1 MFYSF
6 LRNCARLFY
15 IIVYHIHVIGGEN
28 IPKEKGGYII
38 ASNHVSNNDP
48 PVVGITFKGKY
59 TFMAKEELFEIN
71 PIFSWLI
78 SKLGAFP
85 VRRGAKDN
93 TAIEKAL
100 ESLGEGRIFVIFP
113 EGTRS
118 KDGEI
123 HRFKAGAFLLAREA
137 GVPILP
143 VVLDGTRTLIGPK
156 AMFNWRN
163 RITVRVL
170 PPVGADEVAASDPKL
185 LGDRVHD
192 RMVRALGQ
200 IRNK

>member
-1 MFYSF
+1 M
-6 LRNCARLFY
+6 
-15 IIVYHIHVIGGEN
+15 
-28 IPKEKGGYII
+28 
-38 ASNHVSNNDP
+38 SNNDP

-118 KDGEI
+118 KDGTLG
-123 HRFKAGAFLLAREA
+123 RAKS
-137 GVPILP
+137 GVTIIAAQAKVP
-143 VVLDGTRTLIGPK
+143 VVPVYIQYGRKKFRQNIYISIGEKIPAK
-156 AMFNWRN
+156 HFDVDISDRKMLKQVSST
-163 RITVRVL
+163 IM
-170 PPVGADEVAASDPKL
+170 DEIAKL
-185 LGDRVHD
+185 RENMPDVD
-192 RMVRALGQ
+192 
-200 IRNK
+200 

>member
-100 ESLGEGRIFVIFP
+100 ESLGEGRIFVIFT
-113 EGTRS
+113 ESHRS
-118 KDGEI
+118 KDG
-123 HRFKAGAFLLAREA
+123 
-137 GVPILP
+137 
-143 VVLDGTRTLIGPK
+143 
-156 AMFNWRN
+156 
-163 RITVRVL
+163 
-170 PPVGADEVAASDPKL
+170 
-185 LGDRVHD
+185 
-192 RMVRALGQ
+192 ALG
-200 IRNK
+200 RANL

>member
-1 MFYSF
+1 MAKFD
-6 LRNCARLFY
+6 
-15 IIVYHIHVIGGEN
+15 
-28 IPKEKGGYII
+28 II
-38 ASNHVSNNDP
+38 AATGCP
-48 PVVGITFKGKY
+48 TGIAH

-118 KDGEI
+118 KDGTLG
-123 HRFKAGAFLLAREA
+123 RAKS
-137 GVPILP
+137 GVTLIAAQAKVP
-143 VVLDGTRTLIGPK
+143 VVPVYIQYGRKKFRQNIYISIGEKIPAK
-156 AMFNWRN
+156 HFDVDISDRKMLKQVSST
-163 RITVRVL
+163 IM
-170 PPVGADEVAASDPKL
+170 DEIAKL
-185 LGDRVHD
+185 RENMPDVD
-192 RMVRALGQ
+192 
-200 IRNK
+200 

>member
-118 KDGEI
+118 KDGTLG
-123 HRFKAGAFLLAREA
+123 RAKS
-137 GVPILP
+137 GV
-143 VVLDGTRTLIGPK
+143 TLIAAQAEGAGGSGVYP
-156 AMFNWRN
+156 
-163 RITVRVL
+163 VRQEEI
-170 PPVGADEVAASDPKL
+170 PPEYLHLDRGEDPGEAFRRRHKRQK
-185 LGDRVHD
+185 D
-192 RMVRALGQ
+192 A
-200 IRNK
+200 

>member
-100 ESLGEGRIFVIFP
+100 ESLGEGRKAALRLSRRRLRCRWFRCISSTAGRNSARIS
-113 EGTRS
+113 TSRS
-118 KDGEI
+118 GRRSRRSI
-123 HRFKAGAFLLAREA
+123 SMS
-137 GVPILP
+137 
-143 VVLDGTRTLIGPK
+143 T
-156 AMFNWRN
+156 
-163 RITVRVL
+163 
-170 PPVGADEVAASDPKL
+170 
-185 LGDRVHD
+185 
-192 RMVRALGQ
+192 
-200 IRNK
+200 